1 MSRKFGM
8 TFLNNSAVIGTLF
21 FAQNSSY
28 NLSRIPIRA
37 ADFNYCI
44 LRFQLRGHSTITWTE
59 FCHFLT
65 QSLRG
70 QFLYP
75 EHGQKQTFFDPFPPH
90 LVHVV
95 IEWPLIWIPHST
107 AALYTFSCHY
117 VVALKLF
124 FFSSSIL
131 NYWLT
136 KKRLSSHK
144 SWSVGMYKS
153 TKNVWVVW
161 SITMVYFVSFNI
173 ILVPILVFFIF
184 MS

>member
-1 MSRKFGM
+1 MLIKRNYLWDFQSILNILIESYF
-8 TFLNNSAVIGTLF
+8 FL
-21 FAQNSSY
+21 
-28 NLSRIPIRA
+28 
-37 ADFNYCI
+37 
-44 LRFQLRGHSTITWTE
+44 GHSTTTWTE

-65 QSLRG
+65 PPLLWTV
-70 QFLYP
+70 FIPWAWTKTEIFWPL
-75 EHGQKQTFFDPFPPH
+75 PPH

-144 SWSVGMYKS
+144 SWSVRISRQKMFEWCG
-153 TKNVWVVW
+153 
-161 SITMVYFVSFNI
+161 
-173 ILVPILVFFIF
+173 L
-184 MS
+184 